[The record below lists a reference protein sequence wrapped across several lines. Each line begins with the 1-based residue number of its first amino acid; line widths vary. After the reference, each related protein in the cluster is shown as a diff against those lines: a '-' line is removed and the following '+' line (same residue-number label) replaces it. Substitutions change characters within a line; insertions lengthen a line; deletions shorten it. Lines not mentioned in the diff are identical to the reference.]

1 MRTLLR
7 FPILRAGA
15 ALFAIAILI
24 VILWLLERYEPTGAS
39 LELHGA
45 MDITGHIITAL
56 IAAIGVRALRLPVPL
71 WTILI
76 GGTVLDLGHLPG
88 FFGYVNA
95 LEGSTRNGSH
105 SLFVVALLAIIGFI
119 DRRHANAWLG
129 VAMGATSHLWR
140 DMGTG
145 TVALMWPLTETVY
158 GTLFTRYLAVLGGIS
173 LAMIG
178 SATLL
183 TVHAQAVRRST
194 SHATLPEDQWTNEPA

>member
-7 FPILRAGA
+7 SPVPRAGA
-15 ALFAIAILI
+15 ALSSISALIA
-24 VILWLLERYEPTGAS
+24 VLWLLERYEPIGAP
-39 LELHGA
+39 LKVHGA
-45 MDITGHIITAL
+45 MDVTGHIITAL

-76 GGTVLDLGHLPG
+76 GGTVLDLGHVLG
-88 FFGYVNA
+88 FLGYANA

-145 TVALMWPLTETVY
+145 TVALMWPITETVY
-158 GTLFTRYLAVLGGIS
+158 GTLFTRYLAVLAGVS

-178 SATLL
+178 SASLL
-183 TVHAQAVRRST
+183 AVHAQATRRP
-194 SHATLPEDQWTNEPA
+194 LPETSFPDE